1 MSKENKQFNDYED
14 SDKKRMGTGAK
25 VISIITV
32 LLLLGGLVFAVFS
45 FVDHSNRANER
56 LNKQSTEEKK
66 EGSKKKTIK
75 RMSKRK
81 SNRRKKHNKRSNK
94 FHKRNK
100 HLRQRNSHQRHNK
113 SQENLPLRNGIHK
126 RKILKSRLPKKII
139 SLTRLKNQLR
149 KKSLK
154 KAIRETTIRR
164 QRENLQV
171 NNAQINHQHS
181 NLLQIK
187 MDNKINSVTV
197 TNRTHHNQHLKRNK
211 DKIIKLLI

>member
-66 EGSKKKTIK
+66 EDSKKKTIK

-81 SNRRKKHNKRSNK
+81 ATDARNTTNAATNSTNATNTSDNATTTSDTTKAKKT
-94 FHKRNK
+94 FH
-100 HLRQRNSHQRHNK
+100 
-113 SQENLPLRNGIHK
+113 
-126 RKILKSRLPKKII
+126 
-139 SLTRLKNQLR
+139 
-149 KKSLK
+149 
-154 KAIRETTIRR
+154 
-164 QRENLQV
+164 
-171 NNAQINHQHS
+171 
-181 NLLQIK
+181 
-187 MDNKINSVTV
+187 
-197 TNRTHHNQHLKRNK
+197 
-211 DKIIKLLI
+211 